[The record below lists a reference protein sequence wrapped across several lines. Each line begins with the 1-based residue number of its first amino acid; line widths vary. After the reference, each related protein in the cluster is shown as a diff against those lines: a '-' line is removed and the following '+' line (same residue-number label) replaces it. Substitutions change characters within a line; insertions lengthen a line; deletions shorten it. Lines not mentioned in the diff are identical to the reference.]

1 MDLWLPSD
9 PNILPELADQYSIGY
24 FRNLQENMYEFSV
37 EVYYKTMTNQIEY
50 QNGAN
55 LVLNNKVES
64 LLVFGKGW
72 SYGAEFLLRKKYGRL
87 TGWLAYTWSRTRRQ
101 FDAINDGLSYPAKQ
115 DRPNEISIVGIYQLN
130 EKLTASAIWVYY
142 DGNAVTFP
150 SGRYLVDGNIVP
162 YYTSRNGYRMPAYH
176 RLDIGLTWIRKKTA
190 KFESSWNFSIYNVY
204 ARENA
209 YSINFQP
216 DPNDPT
222 KMQAVQLSLFRFVPS
237 ITYNFKF

>member
-1 MDLWLPSD
+1 MDLWMPSD
-9 PNILPELADQYSIGY
+9 VNILPELADQYSIGY
-24 FRNLQENMYEFSV
+24 FKNLQENMYELSV
-37 EVYYKTMTNQIEY
+37 EVYYKTMTNQIDY

-55 LVLNNKVES
+55 LILNNKVES
-64 LLVFGKGW
+64 LLIFGKGW

-87 TGWLAYTWSRTRRQ
+87 TGWVAYTWSRTRRQ
-101 FDAINDGLSYPAKQ
+101 FDAINGGQSFPAKQ
-115 DRPNEISIVGIYQLN
+115 DRPNEISLVGIFQIS
-130 EKLTASAIWVYY
+130 EKLTASATWVYY

-150 SGRYLVDGNIVP
+150 SGRYMVDGNIVS

-176 RLDIGLTWIRKKTA
+176 RLDVGLNWISKKTA

-216 DPNDPT
+216 DPNNPK

-237 ITYNFKF
+237 LTYNFKF